1 MLHTCLLFEKRN
13 HSGGLSLHS
22 LNSGTERA
30 SCPTNYAWSV
40 ASWFCINHVIKLISS
55 CSFSPCT
62 AGLPVLPWATMF
74 PLLTLWLLTTLA
86 TSLMFFTLTRY
97 CTSLPSSLYIYIP
110 ALARYIEPIHP
121 YRRGKHIVAFYAID
135 QCHAS
140 SPQARGT
147 LYQPHALNVT
157 VRFISTGAGNMVA
170 WSVLHRWWVASF
182 AALNLASKAA

>member
-86 TSLMFFTLTRY
+86 TSLMFFYINTVLHIATVVFIYIYPGVSAVHR
-97 CTSLPSSLYIYIP
+97 TDSSL
-110 ALARYIEPIHP
+110 
-121 YRRGKHIVAFYAID
+121 
-135 QCHAS
+135 
-140 SPQARGT
+140 QARET
-147 LYQPHALNVT
+147 YCSVLRDWPVS
-157 VRFISTGAGNMVA
+157 RFIPTGAGNIIPA
-170 WSVLHRWWVASF
+170 SRFKRNSSVHLHRRREHGCMKCVAS
-182 AALNLASKAA
+182 LMGS